1 MQRARKHLTSLK
13 IAVWPNLQVSRP
25 SAKFY
30 FDSIQ
35 WAPINLGSDESAL
48 PAWRRPMAGAL
59 THTLVR
65 NARLNT
71 PHLDQVVQAN
81 ASPRW
86 SKLAKLNSVL
96 LADAKQSQGRSCN
109 KNSTST
115 LFFFIVL
122 YQFRDVCGLAAATP
136 RVRGRLLAQSEK
148 CNHNT
153 ERTRSRSRVQAPSPA
168 QLKLQQWLIYTVY
181 VLGD

>member
-1 MQRARKHLTSLK
+1 M
-13 IAVWPNLQVSRP
+13 AV
-25 SAKFY
+25 
-30 FDSIQ
+30 
-35 WAPINLGSDESAL
+35 
-48 PAWRRPMAGAL
+48 AL

-96 LADAKQSQGRSCN
+96 PADAKQSQGRSYN
-109 KNSTST
+109 KFIQA
-115 LFFFIVL
+115 LCFFFLIFL

-153 ERTRSRSRVQAPSPA
+153 ERTRSRSRVLAPSPA
-168 QLKLQQWLIYTVY
+168 QLKLQQ
-181 VLGD
+181 